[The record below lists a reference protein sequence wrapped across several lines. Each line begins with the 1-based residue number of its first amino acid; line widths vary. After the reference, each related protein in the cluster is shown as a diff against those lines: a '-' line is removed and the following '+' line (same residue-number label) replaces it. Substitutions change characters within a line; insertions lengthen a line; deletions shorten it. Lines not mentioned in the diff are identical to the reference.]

1 MPVAF
6 SKLERPSRRVSQQG
20 RQHSS
25 LPCPIY
31 SGHLLKLGSND
42 RWQSRLFTFDGS
54 VLACLGKK
62 PKTPAIMTYDPY
74 VSSPFVST
82 SHNPNTKWF
91 INVDSITDIKLLPT
105 PRIYRCFPYGDI
117 SKELSIQTNDGRN
130 MVLRASKDVDLERWY
145 FVLSR
150 IWEYQQQ
157 MGKFEV
163 GSPQSARYLAA
174 HQQSAQ
180 LFQKYLKETYPDGQ
194 HQAQS
199 PTGSPHCSRPVQK
212 TPGDSPSAYQIP
224 APPRVSVFMPQ
235 GFDWTLH
242 GQSSHDD
249 QPARFV
255 SSFIESHCS
264 PVRREQRL
272 MERQSS
278 WNHHRP
284 RSTFSA
290 AQRRHS
296 GEVAQSLSGA
306 IVHQRSACPPVNSIE
321 PDKAASIDKWRRS
334 LVMPM
339 LVEETIPTS
348 HDEKGYGA
356 VNPVGLVDSGHRN
369 TRDSTSDQ
377 SGLRTDS
384 RDMDST
390 LKHSS
395 LGHDIGADRN
405 SKAVDPVVEWFEN
418 NMSVSGKQS
427 STKISCQERLEGD
440 ASLQGH
446 DIPHAQDSVVQGLM
460 ISPATRPDHRSKED
474 DEMPLGL
481 IQANRHSR
489 WFNTQRSSEDSTSPT
504 HQESRT
510 NIVETSHRLL
520 PSEPITPEQ
529 CSSRILNRTL
539 PSSAIVPNPRNIHI
553 DRRSHHGHSPSA
565 SSSSNPTLSLHGS
578 SYSHLP
584 IHDPDFVYPKSSS
597 TVGDAAQQG
606 SHASASGTSRLCAA
620 VHPPFT
626 VHVPM
631 RQLCS
636 GSSVLNTS
644 AEISRKYRTI
654 DSSSLTG
661 AAASH
666 SNQSVPPPRPSK
678 QKRLARPPSLARSVS
693 VMSSVSQAHASRS
706 WKTRACDPNNRTAC
720 GRIKGDDVDRE
731 AEEDE
736 PLGVTFSR
744 QQKRLEQKRPVSFA
758 GFVSTP
764 KGSKST

>member
-1 MPVAF
+1 MLNHASPSMSWKEAQDPGYHDI
-6 SKLERPSRRVSQQG
+6 RP
-20 RQHSS
+20 
-25 LPCPIY
+25 
-31 SGHLLKLGSND
+31 
-42 RWQSRLFTFDGS
+42 
-54 VLACLGKK
+54 
-62 PKTPAIMTYDPY
+62 
-74 VSSPFVST
+74 
-82 SHNPNTKWF
+82 WF

-180 LFQKYLKETYPDGQ
+180 LFQKYLKET
-194 HQAQS
+194 
-199 PTGSPHCSRPVQK
+199 
-212 TPGDSPSAYQIP
+212 
-224 APPRVSVFMPQ
+224 
-235 GFDWTLH
+235 
-242 GQSSHDD
+242 
-249 QPARFV
+249 
-255 SSFIESHCS
+255 
-264 PVRREQRL
+264 
-272 MERQSS
+272 
-278 WNHHRP
+278 
-284 RSTFSA
+284 
-290 AQRRHS
+290 
-296 GEVAQSLSGA
+296 
-306 IVHQRSACPPVNSIE
+306 
-321 PDKAASIDKWRRS
+321 S